1 LGAASPLV
9 RLTKRLAS
17 IASRLRRERDR
28 AFAVLGE
35 ARAVERV
42 ELSAGR
48 EERGVV
54 GVAAD
59 EAVEQQ
65 QVGGGA
71 LHDQLGIFLLED
83 RCGKRIRGHRA
94 DEAGTAARRGGGD
107 DDGDERTEPPCTG
120 RLVADGPPRPDGY
133 HSRSRSCYRTRCA
146 RGPRRLAS
154 DLFLDTSG
162 LAAALAQVIELRAT
176 HVAATLHLD
185 VRDGRAVRLEHALDA
200 FAVRDLAHRERRVE
214 TAIALR

>member
-94 DEAGTAARRGGGD
+94 VEAGTAARRCRGD

-120 RLVADGPPRPDGY
+120 RHLADRPPRPDSPCTWCLVPDGPPRTEGFHD
-133 HSRSRSCYRTRCA
+133 RSRYCYWYA
-146 RGPRRLAS
+146 VSRR
-154 DLFLDTSG
+154 DE
-162 LAAALAQVIELRAT
+162 AAGVS
-176 HVAATLHLD
+176 H
-185 VRDGRAVRLEHALDA
+185 
-200 FAVRDLAHRERRVE
+200 FP
-214 TAIALR
+214 